1 MKTASLIIPISI
13 LWLVSEIILSV
24 VKRAGKDAAKSDKS
38 SMTVLWVTIYGCVVI
53 GVFLGVNGIGLI
65 AQWFPVLSYA
75 GITLIIFGL
84 VIRWSAVLTL
94 KRYFTVDVAIA
105 RDHKI
110 IDKGLYGVIRHP
122 AYSGALLSFL
132 GLAMYFSNF
141 ITFLV
146 IMAPITGAFKYRIKV
161 EEQAL
166 RAAFGDEY
174 AAYCVR
180 TKRLIPGIY

>member
-13 LWLVSEIILSV
+13 LWLVSEIVLSV
-24 VKRAGKDAAKSDKS
+24 IRRAGKNAAKADKS
-38 SMTVLWVTIYGCVVI
+38 SMKVLWVTIYGCVVI
-53 GVFLGVNGIGLI
+53 GVLLGVNGIGLI
-65 AQWFPVLSYA
+65 SHWFQVLSYV
-75 GITLIIFGL
+75 GIILIILGL
-84 VIRWSAVLTL
+84 VTRWSAVLTL
-94 KRYFTVDVAIA
+94 RRYFTVDVAIA

-122 AYSGALLSFL
+122 AYAGALLSFL

-146 IMAPITGAFKYRIKV
+146 IMAPIIGAFMYRIRV
-161 EEQAL
+161 EEEAL

>member
-1 MKTASLIIPISI
+1 MEVPSLIIPISI
-13 LWLVSEIILSV
+13 LWFLSEITLSV
-24 VKRAGKDAAKSDKS
+24 VKRAGKESAKSDKS
-38 SMTVLWVTIYGCVVI
+38 SMKVLWVTIYSCLVI
-53 GVFLGVNGIGLI
+53 GILLGVNGIGLI
-65 AQWFPVLSYA
+65 PRWLPVLSYA
-75 GITLIIFGL
+75 GITLVILGL

-110 IDKGLYGVIRHP
+110 VDKGLYGVIRHP

-132 GLAMYFSNF
+132 GLAIYFSNI
-141 ITFLV
+141 ITFLI
-146 IMAPITGAFKYRIKV
+146 IMAPITGAFMYRIRV

-180 TKRLIPGIY
+180 TKRLIPGVY